1 MMVFIYAV
9 LVFLVLRFSVTL
21 FNFLS
26 NPKLGY
32 YGKHFTDKVSIVIL
46 TASQRTDTSR
56 LLAAIEQQ
64 DYEHTEVL
72 VQGNETEAELAERAS
87 GRYLLFLDAGTTI
100 HHGLINNLI
109 YRTRVFNLAVLGLL
123 PTIKPK
129 GLTEHCIYPLNDF
142 LLLNLLPLRLIRL
155 SGQPAF
161 AAGNADCLFFDA
173 AVYKEHVW
181 HKQISNRLLT
191 ATEIVKQVKQ
201 QGLKAEVLLANKFVY
216 SYPDVMDMDS
226 MAVRLLANFGNS
238 AFVAFIYLL
247 LVLIGPLA
255 VLISFNPAL
264 AVLPFGLI
272 FLSRIMIAFLTSQNP
287 VLNVLLHPL
296 QMLLLFVLIL
306 KGIWMRM
313 LVSIKPGK

>member
-1 MMVFIYAV
+1 MVFIYAV

-32 YGKHFTDKVSIVIL
+32 YGKHFTDKVSIIIL
-46 TASQRTDTSR
+46 TASQRTDTSM
-56 LLAAIEQQ
+56 LLDAIQQQ

-87 GRYLLFLDAGTTI
+87 GRYLLFLDAATTI

-109 YRTRVFNLAVLGLL
+109 YRARVFNLAVLGLL
-123 PTIKPK
+123 PTIKPR
-129 GLTEHCIYPLNDF
+129 GLAEHCIYPLNDF

-181 HKQISNRLLT
+181 HKQVGNRLL
-191 ATEIVKQVKQ
+191 AGAEIVKQVKQ

-216 SYPDVMDMDS
+216 SYPDAVDKDG

-238 AFVAFIYLL
+238 TFVAFIYLI
-247 LVLIGPLA
+247 LVLIGPLV

-296 QMLLLFVLIL
+296 QMVLLFVLLL
-306 KGIWMRM
+306 KGVWMRM
-313 LVSIKPGK
+313 LVSIKRGK

>member
-1 MMVFIYAV
+1 MVFIYAV